1 MVSAALIIIGLSL
14 VGVFASPTPVEGGK
28 RQYPPGTD
36 PIFQPCLPDGAAICH
51 QAGTWHITYTD
62 PSQGCFYGAGPLCC
76 NRGPNQGCVLWTTSG
91 GYCNVWPETSTPTVP
106 TSTGSE
112 SDSVAPTSTVSLE

>member
-1 MVSAALIIIGLSL
+1 MITISLVIISLSV
-14 VGVFASPTPVEGGK
+14 VGVFASPTPVDGGK
-28 RQYPPGTD
+28 RQNPWFPGGD
-36 PIFQPCLPDGAAICH
+36 PIFQPCLPDGAA
-51 QAGTWHITYTD
+51 TYANLL
-62 PSQGCFYGAGPLCC
+62 QGCVSGAGRLCC
-76 NRGPNQGCVLWTTSG
+76 NRGSGQGCVLWPQYQGS